1 VDDTESG
8 KLRRGR
14 LALYQRRWTCAGGD
28 NNNAEQ
34 RQMRAKVAPMH
45 SGNPSCQRPEAG
57 AEWKSTTSGPRR
69 GNPAAAVKRALAEAV
84 AEAME
89 EAKIS
94 KVEMARR
101 MGTSRSQLD
110 RVLDPGYTAVQ
121 LDTLIKAASA
131 VGRDLRIS
139 LKRLARA

>member
-1 VDDTESG
+1 MRNGNKHRGSSFDDF
-8 KLRRGR
+8 LR
-14 LALYQRRWTCAGGD
+14 
-28 NNNAEQ
+28 EQ
-34 RQMRAKVAPMH
+34 AIFDAVQ
-45 SGNPSCQRPEAG
+45 
-57 AEWKSTTSGPRR
+57 
-69 GNPAAAVKRALAEAV
+69 AAAVKRALAEAV

-101 MGTSRSQLD
+101 MLTSRSQLD
-110 RVLDPGYTAVQ
+110 RVLDPAYTAVQ

>member
-1 VDDTESG
+1 MRKTNKHRGSSFDDF
-8 KLRRGR
+8 LRQQ
-14 LALYQRRWTCAGGD
+14 A
-28 NNNAEQ
+28 
-34 RQMRAKVAPMH
+34 MF
-45 SGNPSCQRPEAG
+45 G
-57 AEWKSTTSGPRR
+57 AVQ
-69 GNPAAAVKRALAEAV
+69 AAAVKRALSEAV

-110 RVLDPGYTAVQ
+110 RVLDPTYTAVQ

-131 VGRDLRIS
+131 IGRDLRIS
-139 LKRLARA
+139 LKRSARV

>member
-1 VDDTESG
+1 MRKGNNHRGSSFDDF
-8 KLRRGR
+8 LRKQ
-14 LALYQRRWTCAGGD
+14 AIFAAVQ
-28 NNNAEQ
+28 
-34 RQMRAKVAPMH
+34 
-45 SGNPSCQRPEAG
+45 
-57 AEWKSTTSGPRR
+57 
-69 GNPAAAVKRALAEAV
+69 AAAVKRALAEAV

-110 RVLDPGYTAVQ
+110 RVLDPAYTAVQ

-139 LKRLARA
+139 LKRPARA

>member
-1 VDDTESG
+1 MRKGDRHRGSSFDDF
-8 KLRRGR
+8 LREQ
-14 LALYQRRWTCAGGD
+14 ALFDAVQ
-28 NNNAEQ
+28 
-34 RQMRAKVAPMH
+34 
-45 SGNPSCQRPEAG
+45 
-57 AEWKSTTSGPRR
+57 
-69 GNPAAAVKRALAEAV
+69 AAAVKRALAEAV

-110 RVLDPGYTAVQ
+110 RVLDPAYTAVQ

>member
-1 VDDTESG
+1 MRKGNRHRGSSFDDF
-8 KLRRGR
+8 LREQ
-14 LALYQRRWTCAGGD
+14 ALFDAVQ
-28 NNNAEQ
+28 
-34 RQMRAKVAPMH
+34 
-45 SGNPSCQRPEAG
+45 
-57 AEWKSTTSGPRR
+57 
-69 GNPAAAVKRALAEAV
+69 AAAVKRALAEAV

-110 RVLDPGYTAVQ
+110 RVLDPAYTAVQ

>member
-1 VDDTESG
+1 MRKDNRHRGSSFDDF
-8 KLRRGR
+8 LR
-14 LALYQRRWTCAGGD
+14 
-28 NNNAEQ
+28 EQ
-34 RQMRAKVAPMH
+34 AIFDAVQ
-45 SGNPSCQRPEAG
+45 
-57 AEWKSTTSGPRR
+57 
-69 GNPAAAVKRALAEAV
+69 AAAVKRALAEAV

-110 RVLDPGYTAVQ
+110 RVLDPANTAVQ

>member
-1 VDDTESG
+1 MRKSNRHRGSNFDDF
-8 KLRRGR
+8 LR
-14 LALYQRRWTCAGGD
+14 
-28 NNNAEQ
+28 EQ
-34 RQMRAKVAPMH
+34 SIFDDVQ
-45 SGNPSCQRPEAG
+45 
-57 AEWKSTTSGPRR
+57 
-69 GNPAAAVKRALAEAV
+69 AAAVKRALSEAI
-84 AEAME
+84 E
-89 EAKIS
+89 ESMKEGKLS

-139 LKRLARA
+139 LKRFARA

>member
-1 VDDTESG
+1 MRKGNRHRGSSFDDF
-8 KLRRGR
+8 LR
-14 LALYQRRWTCAGGD
+14 
-28 NNNAEQ
+28 EQ
-34 RQMRAKVAPMH
+34 AIFDAVQ
-45 SGNPSCQRPEAG
+45 
-57 AEWKSTTSGPRR
+57 
-69 GNPAAAVKRALAEAV
+69 AAAVKRALAEAV

-110 RVLDPGYTAVQ
+110 RVLDPAYTAVQ